1 VHQPVLIA
9 QHSFV
14 DSETQLSGGIQA
26 EQGSLRLLIAQLRR
40 YWCVLEIL
48 WFLRCFDN
56 MSVVLAPVEEF
67 V

>member
-9 QHSFV
+9 QHSIV
-14 DSETQLSGGIQA
+14 DSETQLSREIPV
-26 EQGSLRLLIAQLRR
+26 EQGTLRLLIAQLRR
-40 YWCVLEIL
+40 YWCILEIL
-48 WFLRCFDN
+48 WFLTGFDS